1 MILFMILALMLV
13 TLVVFG
19 ILVIGIGG
27 GIFLIVFA
35 DVIVCAVLIGLLI
48 RWLMKRKH

>member
-19 ILVIGIGG
+19 ILVIGIGS